1 MERVRHTDDVIDA
14 RMTAI
19 DDKFERV
26 YTEMQT
32 FRDELRET
40 RREMHAGFA
49 QLHAEMQTGF
59 AQLHA
64 QVLGLQRQM
73 IWLLGGFALGLLGLL
88 AAQL

>member
-1 MERVRHTDDVIDA
+1 
-14 RMTAI
+14 MTAI

-26 YTEMQT
+26 YTEMRT

-59 AQLHA
+59 AGLQA
-64 QVLGLQRQM
+64 QVVGVQRQT
-73 IWLLGGFALGLLGLL
+73 IRLLGAFAVGLLGLL
-88 AAQL
+88 GAFVAAQF